1 MMQYEMMTVN
11 GLAVVR
17 LAGAC
22 ALVMTVVAH
31 AGAAESNTSASTFA
45 QRCAACHA
53 ADGSGATVV
62 GKSAHIPDLRSP
74 QVQNQ
79 SDTDVEKI
87 IANGKGTMPAFGT
100 SLSNDEIH
108 GLVLYVRGLAK
119 KQ

>member
-1 MMQYEMMTVN
+1 MHYEMRKVN
-11 GLAVVR
+11 GRAVIV
-17 LAGAC
+17 LAGVC
-22 ALVMTVVAH
+22 ALVVTVAAH
-31 AGAAESNTSASTFA
+31 AGAAESSAAASTFA
-45 QRCAACHA
+45 QKCAGCHA

-79 SDTDVEKI
+79 ADPDVEKV

-100 SLSNDEIH
+100 SLSNDEIK
-108 GLVLYVRGLAK
+108 GLVVYVRALAK

>member
-1 MMQYEMMTVN
+1 MQYQMIKAN
-11 GLAVVR
+11 GRAVVA

-22 ALVMTVVAH
+22 ALVMTVAAH
-31 AGAAESNTSASTFA
+31 AGAQASNAAASTFA
-45 QRCAACHA
+45 QRCSACHA
-53 ADGSGATVV
+53 ADGSGDTVV

-79 SDTDVEKI
+79 SDTDVEKV